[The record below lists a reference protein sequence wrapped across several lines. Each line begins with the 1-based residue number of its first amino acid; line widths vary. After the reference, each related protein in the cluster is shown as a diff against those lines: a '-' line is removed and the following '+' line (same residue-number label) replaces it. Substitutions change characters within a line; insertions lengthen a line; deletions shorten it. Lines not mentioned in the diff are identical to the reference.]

1 MLSPV
6 WRKQSHQQWSQ
17 VHRVDRFQSTED
29 RKGNF
34 LVRGELQLRDSE
46 AQSGHL
52 DGFICWPKD
61 TCTLQRWVCLGV
73 LIIGCDII
81 AKNWRG
87 SVALNTNDSFH
98 FLKVKGMQTGTQ
110 VSPNDQPRGTD
121 TKCKAPDTLSLCSV
135 GTAQQ
140 LSSLTFSRG
149 GLVTRDPEPK
159 EPSRSTGCWD
169 LLPDVLSREFL
180 EKIEVT
186 KWDEE
191 KETVNWL
198 RRGKHCENPSV
209 LGSPS

>member
-34 LVRGELQLRDSE
+34 LVRGELQLRDNE

-98 FLKVKGMQTGTQ
+98 FLKVIGMQTGTQ

-135 GTAQQ
+135 WG
-140 LSSLTFSRG
+140 LHSSSLAWHF
-149 GLVTRDPEPK
+149 PEEVLWLEIQNQRNLQEVQGVETSNQMFCQENSWK
-159 EPSRSTGCWD
+159 KWK
-169 LLPDVLSREFL
+169 LPNEMKRKRVWTD
-180 EKIEVT
+180 
-186 KWDEE
+186 
-191 KETVNWL
+191 
-198 RRGKHCENPSV
+198 
-209 LGSPS
+209 